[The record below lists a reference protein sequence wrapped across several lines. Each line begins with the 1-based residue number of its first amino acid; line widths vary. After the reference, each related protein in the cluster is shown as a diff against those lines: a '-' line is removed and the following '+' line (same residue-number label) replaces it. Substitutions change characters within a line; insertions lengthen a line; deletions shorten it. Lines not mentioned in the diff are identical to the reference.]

1 MLQGSEPR
9 KGVAMRRERPSVP
22 EEQKLGS
29 RVRQVLMGLS
39 RDERGGQSLPFH
51 PEPPLPCFLMGIA
64 QVKEFKIKFYESG

>member
-9 KGVAMRRERPSVP
+9 KGVAMRRERPPVP

-64 QVKEFKIKFYESG
+64 QVMEFKIKLYESV